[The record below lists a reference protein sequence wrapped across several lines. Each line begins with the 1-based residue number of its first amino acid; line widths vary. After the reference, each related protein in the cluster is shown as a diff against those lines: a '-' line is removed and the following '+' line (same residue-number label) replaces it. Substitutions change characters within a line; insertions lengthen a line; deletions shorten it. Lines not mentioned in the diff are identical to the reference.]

1 MLDSESFAG
10 AALDFAAALEGD
22 HPIPCDRCG
31 SFAQL
36 RNHWEERWCDACWV
50 RRTAEVGAASTAG
63 GLLDDTFG
71 LLMRVA
77 PRLIPLLVL
86 LALPFA
92 VAEGVTTLPLWWMLF
107 GIALPLPHALA
118 AVLYFRLADPAA
130 PRHIRLRRPPP
141 RVLRPA

>member
-1 MLDSESFAG
+1 
-10 AALDFAAALEGD
+10 
-22 HPIPCDRCG
+22 
-31 SFAQL
+31 
-36 RNHWEERWCDACWV
+36 
-50 RRTAEVGAASTAG
+50 
-63 GLLDDTFG
+63 
-71 LLMRVA
+71 MRVA